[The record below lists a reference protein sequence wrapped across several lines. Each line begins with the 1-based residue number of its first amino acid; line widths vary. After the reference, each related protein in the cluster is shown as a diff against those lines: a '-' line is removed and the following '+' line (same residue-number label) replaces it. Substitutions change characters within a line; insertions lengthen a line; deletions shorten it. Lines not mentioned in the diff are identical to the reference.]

1 MKRKLTSAAEAAVLL
16 VFYGTTEVVPFPISA
31 RRVEKARTVVETPCQ
46 ANTSADGQ
54 GVLRSAQDDIS
65 KELPSQSR
73 VWKQMRGRLHC
84 TRYMSLTDQLG
95 FRFAPPE
102 RRVWTVRALVAAVR
116 THVEREYSD
125 AWVEGEISNFRAPDS
140 GHLYFTLKDGNAQ
153 IRVVMFSSKARLLRF
168 RPADGMQV
176 VVRGRVTIY
185 EDRGELQIAAEYL
198 EPKGAGGLQVA
209 FEQLKAKLEAEGLF
223 AAERKKAIPTLPGR
237 IGIVTSPQ
245 AAALRDILNI
255 LQRRHHTVN
264 AVIYPAQV
272 QGDFAASEV
281 AAGVRYFNEIRNDAS
296 RSVEVIIVGRGGGSA
311 EDLAA
316 FNDEGLARAVAA
328 SEIPVI
334 SAVGHE
340 TDFTIVDFV
349 ADLRAATPSAAAE
362 LVIRSRVEIE
372 NQAEAVRERLVRAME
387 RQLLEARHALMERAQ
402 HGAFVRMM
410 DLIRQRQQ
418 KLDDLTF
425 RLERGERAAL
435 ELMRRRWETLA
446 AAVRHYDLR
455 RVLAGIRGELAAG
468 TAALA
473 AAMRNQLLQNK
484 VRIERMARALETLSP
499 LAILERGYALVFDGA
514 GQLVKDAGLVKA
526 GDEIS
531 ARVARGEIRAVV
543 KKAGADRR

>member
-1 MKRKLTSAAEAAVLL
+1 
-16 VFYGTTEVVPFPISA
+16 
-31 RRVEKARTVVETPCQ
+31 
-46 ANTSADGQ
+46 
-54 GVLRSAQDDIS
+54 
-65 KELPSQSR
+65 
-73 VWKQMRGRLHC
+73 
-84 TRYMSLTDQLG
+84 MSLADQLG

-116 THVEREYSD
+116 THVEREYTD

-198 EPKGAGGLQVA
+198 EPKGAGGLQIA
-209 FEQLKAKLEAEGLF
+209 FEQLKAKLDAEGLF
-223 AAERKKAIPTLPGR
+223 AAERKKAIPTLPAR

-245 AAALRDILNI
+245 AAALRDILKI
-255 LQRRHHTVN
+255 LRRRHHSVN
-264 AVIYPAQV
+264 VLIYPAQV
-272 QGDFAASEV
+272 QGDSAAFEV
-281 AAGVRYFNEIRNDAS
+281 ATGVRYFNQS

-316 FNDEGLARAVAA
+316 FNDEGLARTVAA

-334 SAVGHE
+334 SAIGHE

-349 ADLRAATPSAAAE
+349 ADLRAPTPSAAAE
-362 LVIRSRVEIE
+362 LVIRSRIEIE
-372 NQAEAVRERLVRAME
+372 GQAEAARERLVRAME
-387 RQLLEARHALMERAQ
+387 RRLLEARHALTERAQ
-402 HGAFVRMM
+402 HGAFARMM

-418 KLDDLTF
+418 RVDDLTY
-425 RLERGERAAL
+425 RLEREERLTL
-435 ELMRRRWETLA
+435 EKLRRRWESFA
-446 AAVRHYDLR
+446 AAVRHYDAR
-455 RVLAGIRGELAAG
+455 RVLAGMRRELEVES
-468 TAALA
+468 AALVGG
-473 AAMRNQLLQNK
+473 MRNLLLQHK
-484 VRIERMARALETLSP
+484 VRADRMATALEALSP

-514 GQLVKDAGLVKA
+514 GQLVKEASQVKA

-543 KKAGADRR
+543 NEAEGGEPS